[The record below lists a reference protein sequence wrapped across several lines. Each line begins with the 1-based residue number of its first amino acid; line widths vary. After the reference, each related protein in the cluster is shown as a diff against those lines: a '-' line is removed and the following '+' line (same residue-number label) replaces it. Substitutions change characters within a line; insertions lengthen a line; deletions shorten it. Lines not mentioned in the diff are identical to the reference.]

1 MWEVEAFKL
10 CAHKCESVWVWSGVR
25 IIRAEVQI
33 YTELCVFCLFL
44 FFLSLSHTYTKPKKN
59 ILTGEHIC
67 ASLITILNVNKE
79 TNRSLCVTLRIP
91 QTFKNTHNSDTYI
104 LVKVHV
110 PFSTFSCSK
119 MQIHISRV
127 LKPQLGHFN
136 ICKSSP
142 IG

>member
-1 MWEVEAFKL
+1 MWEVEAFKP

-44 FFLSLSHTYTKPKKN
+44 FFSLSLTPTQNQKKKS
-59 ILTGEHIC
+59 LTDEHIC
-67 ASLITILNVNKE
+67 TSLITILNVNKE

-91 QTFKNTHNSDTYI
+91 QTLKNTHMSDTYI
-104 LVKVHV
+104 LVKVHI

-119 MQIHISRV
+119 MQIHISGGV
-127 LKPQLGHFN
+127 KPQLGHFN